1 MKIVKR
7 YNEFINES
15 ILDDLKKMGFVPGKE
30 EITPENIQQKLP
42 VGSQFKKVGNHAQLL
57 TIKAYDDKGNMF
69 VTSHLD
75 NNRKEYQWTIEN
87 FLQNLYHPE
96 GGPGFNALTG
106 QYYELVDG
114 KVPSYEETKA
124 EFPIGTKLVNPDGYT
139 PFTQRD
145 EKDNKSAY
153 VEVEDWTDNKVSLSY
168 FDDKGEKIG
177 AYSYSC
183 PYYRPYEFIEKGWKK
198 QQ

>member
-1 MKIVKR
+1 MKIVKK
-7 YNEFINES
+7 YIEFINES
-15 ILDDLKKMGFVPGKE
+15 LLDDYKKMGFVPGKE

-42 VGSQFKKVGNHAQLL
+42 VGSQFKKVGKHAQLL
-57 TIKAYDDKGNMF
+57 TIKAYDDRGNMF

-75 NNRKEYQWTIEN
+75 NGREYQWSIES

-106 QYYELVDG
+106 QYYKLVDG
-114 KVPSYEETKA
+114 KVPSYEETKE
-124 EFPIGTKLVNPDGYT
+124 EFPVGTKLVKPNGYT
-139 PFTQRD
+139 PFTQQED
-145 EKDNKSAY
+145 LEHKSAY
-153 VEVEDWTDNKVSLSY
+153 AEVASYDNDDVFLSY
-168 FDDKGEKIG
+168 FDDKGERLG
-177 AYSYSC
+177 ANSYGY